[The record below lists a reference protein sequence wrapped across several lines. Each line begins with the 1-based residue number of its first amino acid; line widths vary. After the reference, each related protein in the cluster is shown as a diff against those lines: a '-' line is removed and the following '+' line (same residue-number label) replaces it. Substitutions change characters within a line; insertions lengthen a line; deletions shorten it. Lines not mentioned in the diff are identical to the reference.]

1 MRQGLKIAGEVVAW
15 RTVEFSAVAVF
26 TCPALP
32 CPLQIRMAPAEKPGA
47 SLGAG
52 GLRALTWHL
61 AEARGVPGNSG
72 TLVR

>member
-1 MRQGLKIAGEVVAW
+1 MEDHGVLCSG
-15 RTVEFSAVAVF
+15 
-26 TCPALP
+26 CLHALP
-32 CPLQIRMAPAEKPGA
+32 CPLQIRMAPAEKPSA